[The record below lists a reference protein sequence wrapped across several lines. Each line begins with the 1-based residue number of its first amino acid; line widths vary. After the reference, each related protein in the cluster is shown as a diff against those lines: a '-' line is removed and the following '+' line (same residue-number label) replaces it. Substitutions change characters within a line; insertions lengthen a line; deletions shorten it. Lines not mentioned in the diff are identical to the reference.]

1 MSSFSKDVIEFWTNE
16 VGPQKWYDRND
27 TSTAKDMKS
36 KFEPLWVDAKAGNLN
51 SWMCTAEGCL
61 ALVLLLDQFPRI
73 MFQGTAKAYQSDGN
87 ALAVAKRG
95 LVMGHDLATPEH
107 LRQFFYMPMMHSE
120 SLMDQER
127 CVRLMS
133 LRMPQLGET
142 GILHAKAHRDVIRQ
156 FGRFPY
162 RNEILE
168 RATTGPE
175 TAYMTAGGYDFTIN
189 TIAA

>member
-36 KFEPLWVDAKAGNLN
+36 KFEPLWV
-51 SWMCTAEGCL
+51 
-61 ALVLLLDQFPRI
+61 
-73 MFQGTAKAYQSDGN
+73 FQGTAKAYQSDGN